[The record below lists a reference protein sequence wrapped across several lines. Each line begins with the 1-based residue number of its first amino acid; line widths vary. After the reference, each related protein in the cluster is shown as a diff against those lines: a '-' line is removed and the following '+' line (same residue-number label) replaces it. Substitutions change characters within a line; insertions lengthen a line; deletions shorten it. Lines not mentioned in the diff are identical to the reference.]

1 MQNIR
6 HLLTSP
12 APGTTRELHSLHFG
26 SADSGRKAVIQSA
39 LHADEPPGLLVG
51 FHLRRELA
59 KLEQQGLLR
68 AEVVL
73 IPVANPIGMAQRLLG
88 RTLGR
93 FDLASG
99 ENFNRNYA
107 DLGASAFQKLLP
119 QITAGSEPSVAD
131 VRVALRAACAEL
143 GAESELKSLRKIL
156 LGLAINADLLVDL
169 HCDNDALLH
178 LYTATPLW
186 PQVEPLARLLGAE
199 LSLLSSDSGGAPFD
213 ESCTMV
219 WAKLNELWCTRT
231 GKPAIWHLPCV
242 GLTLEL
248 RGEVEVSHALASH
261 DAQAI
266 LAYLTQQGFID
277 GAPVVLPD
285 LLREP
290 RPLEGCMPIH
300 TPRGGVL
307 VHALPLGSF
316 VRAGECL
323 AEVIDP
329 LSGEVCELSSPV
341 EGLLFARETARTVQ
355 AGVSVAKVSGSEA
368 TRTGNLLSA

>member
-1 MQNIR
+1 MQTQR

-26 SADSGRKAVIQSA
+26 PQNGARKAVIQSA

-51 FHLRRELA
+51 FHLRRKLAELEA
-59 KLEQQGLLR
+59 QGHLR

-93 FDLASG
+93 FELASG

-107 DLGASAFQKLLP
+107 DLSVSAWQKLRP
-119 QITAGSEPSVAD
+119 QIDSGGEPSVLQ
-131 VRVALRAACAEL
+131 VRAALRAACAEL
-143 GAESELKSLRKIL
+143 SAESELKSLRKIL
-156 LGLAINADLLVDL
+156 LGLAVDADLLLDL
-169 HCDNDALLH
+169 HCDNEALLH

-219 WAKLNELWCTRT
+219 WVKLNELWCAHT
-231 GKPAIWHLPCV
+231 GKPALWHLPCV
-242 GLTLEL
+242 GLTVEL
-248 RGEVEVSHALASH
+248 RGEAEVSHALASQ

-266 LAYLTQQGFID
+266 VAYLTQQGFIE
-277 GAPVVLPD
+277 GAPVSLPQ

-300 TPRGGVL
+300 TPSGGVL

-316 VRAGECL
+316 VRAGACI

-329 LSGEVCELSSPV
+329 LSAALHQLLSPV
-341 EGLLFARETARTVQ
+341 DGLLFARESARTVQ
-355 AGVSVAKVSGSEA
+355 AGVSVAKISGSEA
-368 TRTGNLLSA
+368 VRTGNLLSA